1 MSPEQMM
8 MSQTLEQLFNL
19 SQKMPVDIHNKD
31 DLMVAFAACST
42 GLIEALDGDRIHFDQ
57 DEDKAMMFALLTVI
71 TDYVMDG
78 NLKTAFKQGTV
89 N

>member
-1 MSPEQMM
+1 MM

-19 SQKMPVDIHNKD
+19 SQRMPTDIHNKD
-31 DLMVAFAACST
+31 DLMGAFAACST